1 MAGGASKLR
10 RAGIDNS
17 DRRAQRCRWR
27 RHSLL
32 EEQPDAQRARE
43 RLAGN
48 GRPTFGEVEWSA
60 VMPDS
65 GVLDTV
71 FSVAGRAW
79 LPVSSFALMHDSVQ
93 QADQCHAHRFLP

>member
-1 MAGGASKLR
+1 
-10 RAGIDNS
+10 
-17 DRRAQRCRWR
+17 
-27 RHSLL
+27 
-32 EEQPDAQRARE
+32 
-43 RLAGN
+43 
-48 GRPTFGEVEWSA
+48 
-60 VMPDS
+60 MPDS